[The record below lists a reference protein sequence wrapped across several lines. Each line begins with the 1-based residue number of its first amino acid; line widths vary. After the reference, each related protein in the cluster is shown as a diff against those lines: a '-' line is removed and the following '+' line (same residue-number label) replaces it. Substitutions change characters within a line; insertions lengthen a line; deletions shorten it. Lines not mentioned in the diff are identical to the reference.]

1 MVRKADENWCL
12 AEVIQKRPGDDGK
25 HFEYYVHYENYN
37 RYASMSVYFL
47 PPPPKKKNMS
57 NWQVGEKYD
66 FGKRGGAKISWA
78 KQYKNYRLNLQK
90 KRKKLFD

>member
-37 RYASMSVYFL
+37 RSVNT
-47 PPPPKKKNMS
+47 PPKVSFFCNFRL
-57 NWQVGEKYD
+57 GKYITECYMRKTLRLS
-66 FGKRGGAKISWA
+66 KRE
-78 KQYKNYRLNLQK
+78 
-90 KRKKLFD
+90 